1 MGSPAARAQGPV
13 LGKGVPLPPELGKR
27 TEFGILKAHLSSISA
42 IHPVQ
47 GHNFAVAPSV
57 SLSLDKVYILQ
68 SPYQSPSNTW
78 VVAVDA
84 TGEGGKVFPGKRG
97 KMQGKTFSRSP
108 FGWSVG
114 EEGELW
120 GGAPKREEGQVM
132 EGLRPFLALS
142 LSAASL
148 SL

>member
-1 MGSPAARAQGPV
+1 MPLVRVGRYSLARV
-13 LGKGVPLPPELGKR
+13 
-27 TEFGILKAHLSSISA
+27 
-42 IHPVQ
+42 
-47 GHNFAVAPSV
+47 
-57 SLSLDKVYILQ
+57 
-68 SPYQSPSNTW
+68 
-78 VVAVDA
+78 
-84 TGEGGKVFPGKRG
+84 G

-120 GGAPKREEGQVM
+120 VGAPKREEGQVM
-132 EGLRPFLALS
+132 EGLRPSLALS